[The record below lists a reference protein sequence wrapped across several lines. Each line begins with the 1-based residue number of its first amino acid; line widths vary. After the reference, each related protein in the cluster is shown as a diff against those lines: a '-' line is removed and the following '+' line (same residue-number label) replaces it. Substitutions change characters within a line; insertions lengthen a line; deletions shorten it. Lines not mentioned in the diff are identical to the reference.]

1 MSSRAGGG
9 SAQARQAADHQVGA
23 HEQHDGGQDLPRVAL
38 KPVLGVLQ
46 LRLGTRRPD
55 HQEHE
60 RNDHHVRDMLTVTAR
75 LRQADPE
82 GCQRVVRPGLL
93 SSQRLW

>member
-23 HEQHDGGQDLPRVAL
+23 HEQHDGRQDLPRVAL

-60 RNDHHVRDMLTVTAR
+60 GMMTTFRDTLTVTGR
-75 LRQADPE
+75 LRQAHPE

-93 SSQRLW
+93 GSQRLW